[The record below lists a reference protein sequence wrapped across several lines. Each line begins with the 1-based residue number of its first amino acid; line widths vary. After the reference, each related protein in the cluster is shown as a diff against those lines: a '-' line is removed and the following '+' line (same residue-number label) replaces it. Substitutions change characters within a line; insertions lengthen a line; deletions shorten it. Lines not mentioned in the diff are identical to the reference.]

1 MGLFDF
7 LLDDRARV
15 RVRAAKTLPDGTAAK
30 KHGRWREIAHGHKRS
45 PRMKVPLKLNSIDQE
60 HLQELYDAAGIARDE
75 LPYTPAYEAIV
86 QGFQDRTFKN
96 ADAEQI
102 YGAMLKYVRS
112 SSNSATAAPDDVVS
126 EDQLKQLRAVLSR
139 HAVGGKI
146 LPYSDEFA
154 IARAEFLK
162 ITQKELTDAD
172 FWRMVLRSQGNRRKP
187 ASAKRAKVAAAA
199 TPADEEDDG
208 E

>member
-1 MGLFDF
+1 
-7 LLDDRARV
+7 
-15 RVRAAKTLPDGTAAK
+15 
-30 KHGRWREIAHGHKRS
+30 
-45 PRMKVPLKLNSIDQE
+45 MKVPLKLNSIDQE

-75 LPYTPAYEAIV
+75 LPYTTAYEQIV

-146 LPYSDEFA
+146 LPYSDEFS

-199 TPADEEDDG
+199 PADEEDDG